1 MAFSADAAALVGAG
15 TALSLW
21 PLSLAVSTTDQAWL
35 GFAEAS
41 VWVVIMDRLP
51 SSKEL
56 ETFKDLKKDGMTET
70 TSEWVGGGSNES

>member
-1 MAFSADAAALVGAG
+1 
-15 TALSLW
+15 
-21 PLSLAVSTTDQAWL
+21 LAVSTTDQAWV

-41 VWVVIMDRLP
+41 VWVLIMDRLP

-70 TSEWVGGGSNES
+70 TSEWVGGGGDESYHRQVSRKIEFDYSPK

>member
-1 MAFSADAAALVGAG
+1 
-15 TALSLW
+15 
-21 PLSLAVSTTDQAWL
+21 
-35 GFAEAS
+35 
-41 VWVVIMDRLP
+41 MDRLP